1 MIWAAMFAFDLLVAL
16 HAYRTGRPQYWPF
29 IIMIFPGLGAFAY
42 FVFEIMPELIGP
54 NSPRAIRARAT
65 RKVNAVDALQAAEKE
80 LAMVDTAA
88 NQVAV
93 GDAHFAMG
101 AFQSAAD
108 HYRIGLDRV
117 NGSDARIEMK
127 LAQAL
132 FEAGQFA
139 RALTIVDRQ
148 TPPVAI
154 GEADRLA
161 FLRARILGELG
172 RADEA
177 LAIYADITTR
187 VPGEEARCRY
197 AALLLET
204 GKRDQAQAVLH
215 DVHKGLAKLRKEDRA
230 EHAAMFEWAEQQYS
244 ALRS

>member
-1 MIWAAMFAFDLLVAL
+1 MIYALFALDLLVAL

-29 IIMIFPGLGAFAY
+29 IIMIFPGIGAFAY

-54 NSPRAIRARAT
+54 NSPRAVRARAGGT
-65 RKVNAVDALQAAEKE
+65 FNPVSELQAAETE
-80 LAMVDTAA
+80 LATVDTAA
-88 NQVAV
+88 NQMSV
-93 GDAHFAMG
+93 GDVHFSLG

-108 HYRIGLDRV
+108 HYRLALDRT
-117 NGSDARIEMK
+117 NHSDPRIETK

-132 FEAGQFA
+132 FEAGQYGE
-139 RALTIVDRQ
+139 ALAIVDRQ

-161 FLRARILGELG
+161 FLRARILTEMN

-177 LAIYADITTR
+177 LALYANIATR
-187 VPGEEARCRY
+187 LPGEEVRCRY
-197 AALLLET
+197 AALLLEQ
-204 GKRDQAQAVLH
+204 GKKAEAQAVLH

-230 EHAAMFEWAEQQYS
+230 EHAAMFEWAEAQYT